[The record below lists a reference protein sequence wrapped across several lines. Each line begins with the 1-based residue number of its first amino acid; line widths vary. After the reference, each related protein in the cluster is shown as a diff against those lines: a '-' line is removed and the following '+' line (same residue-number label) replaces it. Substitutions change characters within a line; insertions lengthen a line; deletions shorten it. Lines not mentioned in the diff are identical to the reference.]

1 MNNHIK
7 HPAIIVA
14 IAMVVILAAIAL
26 SIVSIPTAEKGNSPE
41 GNVYPGVVINDD
53 VVLYQEG
60 ESPFQIIGCSES
72 TVTVS
77 SLEGLPEGAILAAG
91 VTETTPEGL
100 LRRVGVAQETES
112 GFVVSTTQAALT
124 EAIDQCDVSYSIEI
138 DENGDYRVTDT
149 RNGEVSSFV
158 QQAFADDV
166 ERNLFDLRESGFG
179 MYAGDT
185 IDVSLKIDFGEISMR
200 VVNRFACGAEIDFE
214 KLLSSETVEKE
225 LFDKDLRPFTLYIG
239 WLPIVFTNHA
249 AIDMSAEG
257 TAFFEALVSEYV
269 LDKSFGFEYTS
280 SEGLKPINEDRSRA
294 FELTASAG
302 PDITVTG
309 DFDAAVTAR
318 FSSMLYGC
326 AGPEFSVGLDS
337 STSFE
342 LQKLTEGENGDGA
355 IRIPGLDWDLKGS
368 LSEKITA
375 PITGEFKLSI
385 PTNPFD
391 GNTEELSATVFDTGD
406 AITLLDVSKEFGA
419 VGEASFADE
428 SNGFDFANLFDFDDT
443 YTTKYGEVNAVTW
456 PAFSFDLP
464 GGWSV
469 TTDDVTTSGE
479 SIIVENGGG
488 IEVVFSQLNGDPGG
502 THNSS
507 VRALVERVSGSSFVP
522 GAVQADD
529 YSSLGEFMVAR
540 VTLTGWA
547 HNGADGYSDGEGEQ
561 YYAVLPVSLEGERE
575 FDSGFPDIFLSFEYP
590 VLTAF
595 YCPVPEGG
603 LSADDEAAV
612 VAMLASFRVE

>member
-1 MNNHIK
+1 MNNRIK
-7 HPAIIVA
+7 RPAIIVG
-14 IAMVVILAAIAL
+14 IAVVVVLAAIAL
-26 SIVSIPTAEKGNSPE
+26 SVISMPTADKENSSE
-41 GNVYPGVVINDD
+41 GHAYPGVVINDD

-60 ESPFQIIGCSES
+60 ESPFRIIGCSDS

-91 VTETTPEGL
+91 VTDTTPEGL
-100 LRRVGVAQETES
+100 LRRIGTAQETES

-138 DENGDYRVTDT
+138 DENGDYQVTDT

-166 ERNLFDLRESGFG
+166 KRNLFDFRENGLG
-179 MYAGDT
+179 IYAGDA

-214 KLLSSETVEKE
+214 KLLSSGPLEKK
-225 LFDKDLRPFTLYIG
+225 LFDKDLRSFTFYVG
-239 WLPIVFTNHA
+239 WLPIVFTNHI
-249 AIDMSAEG
+249 AINMTAEG
-257 TAFFEALVSEYV
+257 TAFFDALVSEYV
-269 LDKSFGFEYTS
+269 LDRSFGFEYTS

-294 FELTASAG
+294 SELTASAG

-309 DFDAAVTAR
+309 DLDAAMTAR

-337 STSFE
+337 STNFE
-342 LQKLTEGENGDGA
+342 LQKLAEGESSDGA
-355 IRIPGLDWDLKGS
+355 IRIPGLDWDFRGS
-368 LSEKITA
+368 LSEKITV
-375 PITGEFKLSI
+375 PITGEFKLDI

-391 GNTEELSATVFDTGD
+391 GNDEGLSATLFDTGD
-406 AITLLDVSKEFGA
+406 AVTLLDVNKEFGA
-419 VGEASFADE
+419 VGEASFADG
-428 SNGFDFANLFDFDDT
+428 SNGFDLANLFDSDST

-464 GGWSV
+464 VGWSV
-469 TTDDVTTSGE
+469 TTDDVTARGE
-479 SIIVENGGG
+479 SIIAENGNG

-502 THNSS
+502 THNNS
-507 VRALVERVSGSSFVP
+507 VRALVERVSDSSFVP

-547 HNGADGYSDGEGEQ
+547 HNSADDYSDGEGEQ
-561 YYAVLPVSLEGERE
+561 YYAVLPASLEGEQE
-575 FDSGFPDIFLSFEYP
+575 FNSGFPDIFLSFEYP
-590 VLTAF
+590 VLIAF

-603 LSADDEAAV
+603 LSAGDEAAV
-612 VAMLASFRVE
+612 VATLASFRVE